1 MMTTKV
7 SFTLDQV
14 AMEKL
19 QDAATRLALP
29 KSEIVRKAIL
39 EFHDRL
45 GRLTE
50 TERFVMLRAFDE
62 LVPKRFLLV
71 ARLRLIVN
79 WRQCAKRGDQAD
91 VGPLVDT
98 CGAALLNCTVIVHFN
113 YAGDFR

>member
-19 QDAATRLALP
+19 QEAATRLALP

-45 GRLTE
+45 GRLMSE
-50 TERFVMLRAFDE
+50 RERFVMLRAFDE
-62 LVPKRFLLV
+62 LVPKIPSR
-71 ARLRLIVN
+71 
-79 WRQCAKRGDQAD
+79 
-91 VGPLVDT
+91 
-98 CGAALLNCTVIVHFN
+98 GAAAVNRELAAVRQARRSGGRRTS
-113 YAGDFR
+113 R

>member
-19 QDAATRLALP
+19 QEAATRLALP

-62 LVPKRFLLV
+62 LVPKIPSR
-71 ARLRLIVN
+71 
-79 WRQCAKRGDQAD
+79 
-91 VGPLVDT
+91 
-98 CGAALLNCTVIVHFN
+98 GAAAVSREIAALRQARRSGGRRTS
-113 YAGDFR
+113 R

>member
-62 LVPKRFLLV
+62 LVPKIPSR
-71 ARLRLIVN
+71 
-79 WRQCAKRGDQAD
+79 
-91 VGPLVDT
+91 
-98 CGAALLNCTVIVHFN
+98 GAAAVNRELAAVRQARRSGGRRTS
-113 YAGDFR
+113 R